1 MRVIITGGT
10 GLIGRK
16 LTASLVSDNH
26 EVIVLSRHPDQA
38 HGLPDRARKLSAG
51 MRARR
56 RVGDSS
62 PTARTLSSISPVK
75 ASAARD

>member
-26 EVIVLSRHPDQA
+26 EVIVLSRHPEQA
-38 HGLPDRARKLSAG
+38 WAARGLKSSAG

-62 PTARTLSSISPVK
+62 PMARTLSSISPVK
-75 ASAARD
+75 ASAARG